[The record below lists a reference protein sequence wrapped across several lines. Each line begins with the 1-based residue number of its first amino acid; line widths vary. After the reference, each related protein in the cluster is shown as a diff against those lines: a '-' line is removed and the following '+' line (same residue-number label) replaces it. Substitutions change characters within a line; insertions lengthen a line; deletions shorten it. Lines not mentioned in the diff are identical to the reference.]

1 MTERRENGPLQLRSV
16 MDLIHSAGSGG
27 ETANAIL
34 MKGNLVRDGRG
45 LIPVVG
51 AAMAAVAA
59 GSLVMFSLLAQR
71 TALSPGVGVAIAPQ
85 AGPPVHKQVLDV
97 PGGRVRAPSQSAVPV
112 TAPSSPEDAIA
123 QTGSPE
129 GTETQPDE
137 VLVASVD
144 VALPATRDAGPR
156 RFPRPRI
163 VFARNLNPPGPE
175 DEEEDPEE
183 DPDEEPTED
192 PPTEDPTENPT
203 GGWFEGES
211 SYGSPNTGILH
222 DDSAPDEGEI

>member
-1 MTERRENGPLQLRSV
+1 
-16 MDLIHSAGSGG
+16 MDLIHSAGSDG
-27 ETANAIL
+27 ETANAVR
-34 MKGNLVRDGRG
+34 MKRNLVRDGRG

-71 TALSPGVGVAIAPQ
+71 TVLSPGIGVAIAPQ

-97 PGGRVRAPSQSAVPV
+97 PGGRVRVPSQRAVPA
-112 TAPSSPEDAIA
+112 TAPSAPVDAVA
-123 QTGSPE
+123 QTGTPE
-129 GTETQPDE
+129 LTETQPDE

-156 RFPRPRI
+156 RSPRPRI

-183 DPDEEPTED
+183 DPDDEPTED

-203 GGWFEGES
+203 GGWFEAES
-211 SYGSPNTGILH
+211 SNDSPITGIIH
-222 DDSAPDEGEI
+222 DDAARDEGEI

>member
-1 MTERRENGPLQLRSV
+1 
-16 MDLIHSAGSGG
+16 MDLIRSAGSGE
-27 ETANAIL
+27 ETANAVL
-34 MKGNLVRDGRG
+34 MKRNLVRDGRG

-85 AGPPVHKQVLDV
+85 AGPPVHKQVLEV
-97 PGGRVRAPSQSAVPV
+97 PGGRVRVPSQSAVPV
-112 TAPSSPEDAIA
+112 AAPASAPEDAVA
-123 QTGSPE
+123 QTGSP
-129 GTETQPDE
+129 GTSETQPDE

-144 VALPATRDAGPR
+144 VDLPAARDMGPR
-156 RFPRPRI
+156 RLPRPRI
-163 VFARNLNPPGPE
+163 VFARNLDPPGPE

-183 DPDEEPTED
+183 DPDDDEPTED

-203 GGWFEGES
+203 DGLFDGES
-211 SYGSPNTGILH
+211 SDATGDFQ
-222 DDSAPDEGEI
+222 DDSAGDEGEV